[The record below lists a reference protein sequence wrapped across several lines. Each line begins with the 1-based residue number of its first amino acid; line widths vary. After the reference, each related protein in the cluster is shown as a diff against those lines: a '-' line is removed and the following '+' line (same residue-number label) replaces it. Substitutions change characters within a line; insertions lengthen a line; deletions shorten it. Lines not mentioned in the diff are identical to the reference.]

1 MPFLVLQHGV
11 DKSKMFPNFNL
22 EIGDDISDEEIL
34 GCVETIEK
42 EKESVTSPPE
52 CRPQTLKKLAKCLR
66 TLFHRKKKDGG
77 CTFYHNTLQAKL
89 SQLGI

>member
-1 MPFLVLQHGV
+1 MPFLVLKHGV

-34 GCVETIEK
+34 SCVETIEK

-52 CRPQTLKKLAKCLR
+52 CRPQTLKNWQNASV
-66 TLFHRKKKDGG
+66 HYSIARKKMAAVHFTIIP
-77 CTFYHNTLQAKL
+77 CELN
-89 SQLGI
+89 